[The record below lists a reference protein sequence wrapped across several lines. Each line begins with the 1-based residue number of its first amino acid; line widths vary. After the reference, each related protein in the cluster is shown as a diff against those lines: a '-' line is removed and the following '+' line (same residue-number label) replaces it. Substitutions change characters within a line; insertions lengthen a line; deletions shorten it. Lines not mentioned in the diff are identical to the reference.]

1 MQGIIT
7 SIVAIARPWLNAHRY
22 SLSHENGNRSS
33 KRTDELN
40 RVFIDNVVRP
50 IFPKDKGYVIET
62 EHSIACAYGGKFKMD
77 VVVYKG
83 DKIVAMFP
91 LKAIERSY
99 NKNKFNFANTIVGEA
114 YRIWGHPGVSDREKT
129 LVAAVDWIPYKVP
142 VGDKGKFETAV
153 PANISSENLTKMSA
167 SFGYPNSKHISVKIR
182 FDYNEVSDKITN
194 LDTEAVIDFMKELV
208 EWEKNFE

>member
-1 MQGIIT
+1 MQKVVA
-7 SIVAIARPWLNAHRY
+7 SIVTEAWRVAKKY
-22 SLSHENGNRSS
+22 SLSHTNGNRSS

-40 RVFIDNVVRP
+40 RVFVDSVIRP
-50 IFPKDKGYVIET
+50 IFPKNKGYEIVT
-62 EHSIACAYGGKFKMD
+62 EHSISCAYGGKFKMD

-91 LKAIERSY
+91 LKAIEKSY

-114 YRIWGHPGVSDREKT
+114 YRIWGQPGISDREEAF
-129 LVAAVDWIPYKVP
+129 VAAVDWIPYKVP
-142 VGDKGKFETAV
+142 VGTKGKFETTK
-153 PANISSENLTKMSA
+153 PANISSENLTKMTT

-182 FDYNEVSDKITN
+182 FNYDEATDEITN
-194 LDTEAVIDFMKELV
+194 IDKKAVRDFMKELV

>member
-1 MQGIIT
+1 MQKIIT
-7 SIVAIARPWLNAHRY
+7 SIVTIAQPWLNAHKY
-22 SLSHENGNRSS
+22 SLFHKNGNRSS

-40 RVFIDNVVRP
+40 SAFINSVVRP
-50 IFPKDKGYVIET
+50 IFSEDKGYEIVT
-62 EHSIACAYGGKFKMD
+62 EHSISCAYGGKFKMD

-114 YRIWGHPGVSDREKT
+114 YRIWGHPGIPDREKT
-129 LVAAVDWIPYKVP
+129 FVAAVDWIPYKVP
-142 VGDKGKFETAV
+142 VGDKGKFETTN
-153 PANISSENLTKMSA
+153 PANISSENLTKMA
-167 SFGYPNSKHISVKIR
+167 ISFGYPNSKHVSVKIR
-182 FDYNEVSDKITN
+182 FNYDGATDEITN
-194 LDTEAVIDFMKELV
+194 IDKKAVRDFMKELV

>member
-1 MQGIIT
+1 MQKVVA
-7 SIVAIARPWLNAHRY
+7 SIVTEAWRVAKKY
-22 SLSHENGNRSS
+22 SLSHTNGNRSP

-40 RVFIDNVVRP
+40 RVFVDSVIRP
-50 IFPKDKGYVIET
+50 IFPKNKGYEIVT
-62 EHSIACAYGGKFKMD
+62 EHSISCAYGGKFKMD

-91 LKAIERSY
+91 LKAIEKSY

-114 YRIWGHPGVSDREKT
+114 YRIWGQPGNSDRKKT

-142 VGDKGKFETAV
+142 VNSGKLETAA
-153 PANISSENLTKMSA
+153 PANISSENLTKMTT

-182 FDYNEVSDKITN
+182 FDYDEVQDKIAN
-194 LDTEAVIDFMKELV
+194 LDTKTVINFVRELV